1 VADTATAAYP
11 GLVLGVA
18 RFFYDPRGSMR
29 AVLNSYPNEGRLL
42 TYALVA
48 AGIIIAGRIA
58 MILGFIPPEADR
70 MGMITAEVAGI
81 VVFPLAYYAVS
92 ALGTLIARGFGGQ
105 GSWRDGRAAFF
116 WAALVSAPVVVLS
129 SLLPRML
136 SGIPFE
142 VLTAIG
148 QIGGVFF
155 AWALAQCYA
164 EAFGFRRAW
173 LVFATICAMI
183 FGLILLLW
191 GLQNP

>member
-1 VADTATAAYP
+1 MAETATAAYP

-29 AVLNSYPNEGRLL
+29 AVLDSHPNEGRLL

-48 AGIIIAGRIA
+48 AGLMIAGRIA
-58 MILGFIPPEADR
+58 LILGFVPPEADR
-70 MGMITAEVAGI
+70 MGMMTAEVAGI

-92 ALGTLIARGFGGQ
+92 ALGTLIARAFGGQ
-105 GSWRDGRAAFF
+105 GSWREGRAAFF
-116 WAALVSAPVVVLS
+116 WAALVSAPVVVVSTLV
-129 SLLPRML
+129 PRLL
-136 SGIPFE
+136 SGVPFE
-142 VLTAIG
+142 VLAAIG

-173 LVFATICAMI
+173 LVFAAICGMTL
-183 FGLILLLW
+183 GLLLLVW
-191 GLQNP
+191 GLQGL